1 MLTDICQYLRNWF
14 DRKMP
19 KLYGTFTIQNGILW
33 LASNQVKVYGTF
45 TTEDGVIVKALNG
58 TESPDKIFTVSD
70 DSMVIDVNSP
80 APLSDVF
87 KTGQYIRIV
96 GSVFNDGVH
105 AFPTDETL
113 EDEVFTGAIWGMT
126 IPKAVIFI
134 ANDIE
139 AWQTKYGGADSAS
152 MSPYQSESFGG
163 YSRSMGSSSSSSSG
177 YGVSWADI
185 FAKRLSPWRK
195 I

>member
-45 TTEDGVIVKALNG
+45 TTEDGVIVKALDG

-80 APLSDVF
+80 APLSDVL

-105 AFPTDETL
+105 TFPNDESL
-113 EDEVFTGAIWGMT
+113 EDETFTGTVWGMA
-126 IPKAVIFI
+126 IPKAVIAI
-134 ANDIE
+134 ADDIK
-139 AWQTKYGGADSAS
+139 AWQSKYGGADSVA
-152 MSPYQSESFGG
+152 MSPFQSESFGG
-163 YSRSMGSSSSSSSG
+163 YSYSKGSVAGASG
-177 YGVSWADI
+177 GSGVSWMDV
-185 FAKRLSPWRK
+185 FARRLSPWRK